1 MPKSSGKLPAVTIL
15 IEWENAMDV
24 EAYWVHR
31 ALQAFAAE
39 LAHCQDEMSTPARV
53 LYLYDRS
60 RVQEQDIRD
69 TIAKVAPRL
78 PELCTL
84 ELLPT
89 PGLTYYQ
96 LKNYGAQRTTTEFV
110 VMLDSDAAPQPGWLS
125 GLLQPFEDPEVMA
138 VGGFTTLGH
147 NNVVSRVMALI
158 WTFNLPSEHQA
169 TRQRKKIH
177 ANNCAFRTEF
187 FQANPWPDLPAFK
200 KQCGF
205 WLRDIDRRGIKWVRT
220 TAARTVHAPQPG
232 MAFLTW
238 RAWMAGSDRDVQT
251 YYTLGPSRRRR
262 LGFAASYWLKKCWRS
277 THRIVRKGHEVQL
290 PMWQM
295 PAALFLAYG
304 YYTILFVAQVVAALT
319 RRYAPLATLQ
329 QATQS

>member
-1 MPKSSGKLPAVTIL
+1 MPKSGGKLPAVTIL

-39 LAHCQDEMSTPARV
+39 LAHCKDNMSTPARV
-53 LYLYDRS
+53 MYLYDRS

-78 PELCTL
+78 HELCVL
-84 ELLPT
+84 ELVPT

-96 LKNYGAQRTTTEFV
+96 LKNYGAQRAKTEFV
-110 VMLDSDAAPQPGWLS
+110 VMLDSDAAPQPGWLP
-125 GLLQPFEDPEVMA
+125 GLLKPFEDAEVMA
-138 VGGFTTLGH
+138 VGGFTILGH
-147 NNVVSRVMALI
+147 NNLVSRVMALI
-158 WTFNLPSEHQA
+158 WTFNLRSEHEI
-169 TRQRKKIH
+169 TLRRKKIH

-220 TAARTVHAPQPG
+220 TAAMTVHAPQPG
-232 MAFLTW
+232 ISFLIW
-238 RAWMAGSDRDVQT
+238 RAWIAGCDRDVQT
-251 YYTLGPSRRRR
+251 YYTVSPSRCLR
-262 LGFAASYWLKKCWRS
+262 LGFAVYHWLKKCWRS
-277 THRIVRKGHEVQL
+277 TRRIVTKGHEVQL

-304 YYTILFVAQVVAALT
+304 YDTILFAAQVVAALT
-319 RRYAPLATLQ
+319 RGYAPPAALQ